1 MLENFREKIMLE
13 MKVERWKNFLPKEEK
28 QHLGLRKQSE
38 NKTQKSGV
46 ADKLHISGV
55 VHVMLD

>member
-1 MLENFREKIMLE
+1 MLE

-28 QHLGLRKQSE
+28 QHLGLRTQSE

-46 ADKLHISGV
+46 ADFLQTVHISRV